1 MPTTYA
7 HDLFGKKI
15 YHKLPK
21 EMQMVIQRN
30 VNLYRIGLHGPDIL
44 FYHMLKPKVST
55 TGIRMHKEKAAPFF
69 ERGMAIF
76 LDSDATIFWTAPAI
90 LISRIWRQRK

>member
-15 YHKLPK
+15 YHELPV
-21 EMQMVIQRN
+21 EMQAVIRRN

-44 FYHMLKPKVST
+44 FYHMLKPEVSK
-55 TGIRMHKEKAAPFF
+55 IRNPNAQGKSCSFF
-69 ERGMAIF
+69 
-76 LDSDATIFWTAPAI
+76 
-90 LISRIWRQRK
+90 

>member
-15 YHKLPK
+15 YHELPV
-21 EMQMVIQRN
+21 EMQAVIRRN

-44 FYHMLKPKVST
+44 FYHMLKPEVSK

-69 ERGMAIF
+69 ERGMALVRDTHDEKLLAYLLGSF
-76 LDSDATIFWTAPAI
+76 
-90 LISRIWRQRK
+90 